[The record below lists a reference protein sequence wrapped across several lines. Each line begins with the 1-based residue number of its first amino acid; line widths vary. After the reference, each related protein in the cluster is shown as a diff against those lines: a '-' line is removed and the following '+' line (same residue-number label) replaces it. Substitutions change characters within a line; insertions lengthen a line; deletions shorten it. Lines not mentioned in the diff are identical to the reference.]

1 MGWKHTACHIYN
13 SCPSHTCLRLQLDKN
28 LKITFA
34 SPSKSAV
41 QKNKEKK
48 IIAIA
53 NSLRYNHGHNILK
66 LFVVLPNFLSPQVKR
81 GAVISNKHGIYG
93 LRRGL
98 PGGLGELG
106 NVGGISAIARCQQ
119 PSAGQLGP
127 AAASAWNSAL
137 REKFNFCFSRVFAS
151 IGKIFLLAGG
161 LGTGLRGL
169 GIFLIFPNFLK
180 S

>member
-1 MGWKHTACHIYN
+1 M
-13 SCPSHTCLRLQLDKN
+13 DKN

-81 GAVISNKHGIYG
+81 SAIISNKHGIYG
-93 LRRGL
+93 LSRGL
-98 PGGLGELG
+98 PSGLGELG
-106 NVGGISAIARCQQ
+106 SVSRVSDLRWAIVRCQQ
-119 PSAGQLGP
+119 SFAG
-127 AAASAWNSAL
+127 
-137 REKFNFCFSRVFAS
+137 
-151 IGKIFLLAGG
+151 
-161 LGTGLRGL
+161 
-169 GIFLIFPNFLK
+169 
-180 S
+180 